1 MINLV
6 MVNNNNSNEEKNKRL
21 HDKDFRSIGSPTAKT
36 SNLLTVSF
44 QPDLKKKESNMVE
57 IKEDASE

>member
-1 MINLV
+1 
-6 MVNNNNSNEEKNKRL
+6 MVNNSSNNEEKNKRL

-36 SNLLTVSF
+36 NNLLTVSF
-44 QPDLKKKESNMVE
+44 QHQPDLNKKESNMVE

>member
-6 MVNNNNSNEEKNKRL
+6 MFNNNEEKNKRL
-21 HDKDFRSIGSPTAKT
+21 HDKDFKTPDSPKK

-44 QPDLKKKESNMVE
+44 QPELKKN
-57 IKEDASE
+57 

>member
-1 MINLV
+1 
-6 MVNNNNSNEEKNKRL
+6 MVNNNSNNEEKNKRL

-44 QPDLKKKESNMVE
+44 QNQPDLNKKG
-57 IKEDASE
+57 IKYGRNQGRRF

>member
-1 MINLV
+1 
-6 MVNNNNSNEEKNKRL
+6 MVNNNSNNEEKNKRL

-44 QPDLKKKESNMVE
+44 QNQPDLNKKESNMVE